1 MQTSISNAR
10 PNYFTLIRVVCIFT
24 GFLGII
30 GSSILLW
37 KAAMRQMSPMYEIK
51 GGGIDI
57 SDVIWFIQSLALIGA
72 GIWIFRLKEIG
83 RISILICLL
92 YSLAITIY
100 YYLQVSAS
108 TTFLSV
114 FSLLVIS
121 LCLVNVLTFSY
132 FMRSDVKAYLHA
144 RG

>member
-72 GIWIFRLKEIG
+72 GIWILFGDNDLLLLTGFRIDYFFKCLLFIG
-83 RISILICLL
+83 YFPLPCQCSYILI
-92 YSLAITIY
+92 
-100 YYLQVSAS
+100 
-108 TTFLSV
+108 
-114 FSLLVIS
+114 
-121 LCLVNVLTFSY
+121 
-132 FMRSDVKAYLHA
+132 LHA
-144 RG
+144 E

>member
-1 MQTSISNAR
+1 MKTSISNAQ

-30 GSSILLW
+30 GSAILLW
-37 KAAMRQMSPMYEIK
+37 KAAMLQMSPMYEIK
-51 GGGIDI
+51 GGGIAV
-57 SDVIWFIQSLALIGA
+57 SDVIWLIQSLALIGA

-83 RISILICLL
+83 RISILICSL

-108 TTFLSV
+108 ISFLSV
-114 FSLLVIS
+114 FSLLVFS
-121 LCLVNVLTFSY
+121 PCFVNVLTFLY
-132 FMRSDVKAYLHA
+132 FLRSDVKAYLLA
-144 RG
+144 KG